1 VSPRDRFFSFLMTQ
15 FDLLANRLAKK
26 KAKPLGLDL
35 GSHTLKLMEIEGQ
48 KEARVVRQYHE
59 VPLERGIIVEGTIMD
74 RERLVERLRQLA
86 AAARCQGKGVATSL
100 AGQSVMIKKT
110 LMVALEEHEMR
121 EAIRDDASK
130 YFPFDNMDEVHFDF
144 QVLGENVHNP
154 RLLDVIIV
162 AAKKECVESYVE
174 VVERAGMKLVILDV
188 DPFALET
195 MYEENYDYEDGDVV
209 ALINIGAAVTSINVV
224 KNAMSLFTRDVL
236 LGGNTVTEAL
246 QTKYG
251 LTFEEAEQLKLTS
264 PPQSIDQAEFT
275 QTLLYAIDPIVL
287 EIERSI
293 DYFRSTSE
301 ENDEI
306 REVLLAGGGALIP
319 GFTAELADR
328 LRIPVAPV
336 NPFRTIGIHKQLTGT
351 RDFTHDGPR
360 LAVVTGLAL
369 RNLGDK

>member
-1 VSPRDRFFSFLMTQ
+1 
-15 FDLLANRLAKK
+15 
-26 KAKPLGLDL
+26 
-35 GSHTLKLMEIEGQ
+35 
-48 KEARVVRQYHE
+48 
-59 VPLERGIIVEGTIMD
+59 
-74 RERLVERLRQLA
+74 
-86 AAARCQGKGVATSL
+86 
-100 AGQSVMIKKT
+100 
-110 LMVALEEHEMR
+110 
-121 EAIRDDASK
+121 
-130 YFPFDNMDEVHFDF
+130 
-144 QVLGENVHNP
+144 
-154 RLLDVIIV
+154 
-162 AAKKECVESYVE
+162 
-174 VVERAGMKLVILDV
+174 
-188 DPFALET
+188 
-195 MYEENYDYEDGDVV
+195 
-209 ALINIGAAVTSINVV
+209 
-224 KNAMSLFTRDVL
+224 MSLFTRDVL

-369 RNLGDK
+369 RNLGDKVIKINLLPYHEIEKKETHLRKVTLFMSGMGVIFLGLALFYLWMAHTVSVREGELKGKEDRLALLTKMVGEVDRLKADKQALEKKLAIIADLERGRAYTVRLLAMCQSSTMGEVWLEKMVQNVDDLGDRW